1 MIGIGILLMFVAT
14 ALLLIFKSALV
25 EFSMLLYAVG
35 LFLMFKGE
43 HKESQKIVIDVYG
56 ARKAYEKVT
65 EEEIENYQ
73 IKQQAPLYKQKRAE
87 LTANYGVLSYFVS
100 FSKTR
105 NKWVAI
111 SNDWELKDAQ
121 NTDITA
127 ESSFGEDYA
136 VVELFEKLSQLQAS
150 EACVKI
156 QT

>member
-1 MIGIGILLMFVAT
+1 MTGIGILLMFVAT
-14 ALLLIFKSALV
+14 ALLLIFQSSLV
-25 EFSMLLYAVG
+25 EFSMLIYAVG
-35 LFLMFKGE
+35 LYLMFRGE

-56 ARKAYEKVT
+56 ARKASDKVT
-65 EEEIENYQ
+65 EEELKNYQ
-73 IKQQAPLYKQKRAE
+73 IKQQSPLFKQKRAE
-87 LTANYGVLSYFVS
+87 LTATHGDLSYFVS
-100 FSKTR
+100 FSKAK

-111 SNDWELKDAQ
+111 SNDWVLKDAQ

-136 VVELFEKLSQLQAS
+136 VVELFEKLALLQAN